1 MPNLCGTGLQ
11 KLKQSVIFAQA
22 RSLTADIPGIERH
35 LTKLNMKNYSLRLI
49 SLCLA
54 GWGTLTT
61 YAQTYSSSSNLTAQ
75 PEADR
80 IVPFRL
86 SEPGIVREVEW
97 GADEAWLD
105 EANVRRSV
113 AFMGK
118 DNVSVMR
125 VSFQP
130 TYPLVDGDLQQAQ
143 KDTINERIRILGFCK
158 DDVKLCINCDHPSV
172 DDSYIQNAEAWAN
185 LIDVTAR
192 YYQDAGYEV
201 VSVAPFNE
209 PDFGWNQWV
218 PGSQDAN
225 EKVRQEGFRQV
236 AIKLRENPRFDNI
249 RICGGNTLNCDGA
262 LSWFN
267 YLKDYIDEGNTH
279 QLAGSFDNFAN
290 FYITVRN
297 NNKHATAD
305 EMHNVMEAMVGM
317 EYGLQTGIWWG
328 SAEYARGEFCKAS
341 HGERLAYAEHRPN
354 WTAASVYRAPD
365 GKVQAFG
372 GTSERQ
378 AATTT
383 YRFLSKD
390 RDVFFDGHGPQREYV
405 MELPGGTGYQ
415 NGQTGAERVVNI
427 TWGDDIAPV
436 VDGTYVLYN
445 RYAGRVLDNNAG
457 TPTMSTYSS
466 TKTSIRWNV
475 NPVDARIGGDYSY
488 HQVLSASTRQT
499 LDVLN
504 FSMEDGADI
513 IMYNNDKKSNQQWYL
528 EYAGDGWFRIR
539 SRNSSLC
546 LAASGNKIIQAAYD
560 ADLESQQWR
569 FIPVGTR
576 PRIRK
581 IDTPADVTAEG
592 RASSI
597 LLTWK
602 AVDATDPTYT
612 ILRSEKADSDYEI
625 IARGVTDTAFVD
637 NKAMA
642 GHTYYYTVKTV
653 DACVNSSEASTAV
666 NAAVNGGNDLIAR
679 YEFEGN
685 ANDTTLNL
693 RHAALSG
700 TTYAEGRS
708 GNHSLQL
715 NGSTDFAQL
724 PTSIAQS
731 KEITI
736 ATWMKWKGGNDWQRV
751 FDFGNGEDE
760 YLFLTPR
767 ADNGKLRFAIK
778 NGGDEQRLEGT
789 SMTSYRKDWVHI
801 ALTMDEESVCLY
813 QDGELIASSTDIT
826 LRPSDIQPLLNYI
839 GHSQFAADPNFNGCI
854 DDFRVYDYALNADEI
869 KKLTDVSSGICG
881 TPMDEPSAFSVSPLP
896 ADSHLDILYQSDNGT
911 EKVEF
916 RIYDLQGHLAAT
928 ASGQNGTA
936 VSIRTSHLA
945 DGVYILKAQCG
956 TISHSKKFTVRH
968 P

>member
-1 MPNLCGTGLQ
+1 M
-11 KLKQSVIFAQA
+11 
-22 RSLTADIPGIERH
+22 
-35 LTKLNMKNYSLRLI
+35 
-49 SLCLA
+49 A
-54 GWGTLTT
+54 GWGLLAAH
-61 YAQTYSSSSNLTAQ
+61 AQTFSSSSNLTAQ
-75 PEADR
+75 PAADR

-86 SEPGIVREVEW
+86 SEQGVVRQVEW
-97 GADEAWLD
+97 GADEAWAD
-105 EANVRRSV
+105 EANLRRCV

-118 DNVSVMR
+118 DNVAIVR

-130 TYPLVDGDLQQAQ
+130 TYPLVDGDLQQEQ
-143 KDTINERIRILGFCK
+143 KDAITERLRLLGFC
-158 DDVKLCINCDHPSV
+158 DENVKLTINCDHPSV
-172 DDSYIQNAEAWAN
+172 DDSYNQNAQAWAD
-185 LIDVTAR
+185 LIDVTTR
-192 YYQDAGYEV
+192 YFQEAGYEV
-201 VSVAPFNE
+201 VSVSPFNE
-209 PDFGWNQWV
+209 PDYGWNQWMQ
-218 PGSQDAN
+218 GSQDGNSAAR
-225 EKVRQEGFRQV
+225 KEGFRQIT
-236 AIKLRENPRFDNI
+236 ALLRENPDFDDI
-249 RICGGNTLNCDGA
+249 RICGGNTLNCDEGLPWYNA
-262 LSWFN
+262 LKE
-267 YLKDYIDEGNTH
+267 YLDEGNTH

-290 FYITVRN
+290 FYTTVRN
-297 NNKHATAD
+297 DGKHATAD
-305 EMHNVMEAMVGM
+305 EMHNVMEAMVGL

-328 SAEYARGEFCKAS
+328 AAEYARGEFCKAS

-378 AATTT
+378 AVTTS
-383 YRFLSKD
+383 YRFLSKE
-390 RDVFFDGHGPQREYV
+390 RDVFFNGHGPQREYV

-415 NGQTGAERVVNI
+415 NGQTNAEQVVNI
-427 TWGDDIAPV
+427 TWGDDVQPV
-436 VDGTYVLYN
+436 VDGTYIVYN
-445 RYAGRVLDNNAG
+445 KFASKALDNNG
-457 TPTMSTYSS
+457 TPTLSTYSS
-466 TKTSIRWNV
+466 SKKTLLWDV
-475 NPVDARIGGDYSY
+475 NPVDPRVGGDFSY
-488 HQVLSASTRQT
+488 HQLLSASSGQT

-504 FSMEDGADI
+504 YSLDSGAEI
-513 IMYNNDKKSNQQWYL
+513 IMYSNGKSSNQQWYL

-539 SRNSSLC
+539 NRHSSLC
-546 LAASGNKIIQAAYD
+546 LAASGTKIIQATLNEDSEAQ
-560 ADLESQQWR
+560 LWR
-569 FIPVGTR
+569 FIPEGTR

-581 IDTPADVTAEG
+581 IDAPAGVTAESH
-592 RASSI
+592 ASSI

-602 AVDATDPTYT
+602 PVDATSPTYT

-642 GHTYYYTVKTV
+642 GHTYYYTVRTV

-685 ANDTTLNL
+685 ANDTTLNI

-731 KEITI
+731 KEITV

-789 SMTSYRKDWVHI
+789 SMTSYRNDWVHI

-813 QDGELIASSTDIT
+813 QDGELIASSADIT